1 MEVQGKN
8 GIRARVLKKSKSAIT
23 GVVFTTFEIEY
34 PRIILA
40 ELNTHRMLPKNSA
53 SSRAIPFLK
62 MREQLHG
69 QPVRFGQANP
79 GMQDKGEDFNARVNI
94 ERHMWGAFS
103 AYLDYRHP
111 YITLRDV
118 LNGEPDD
125 ENTTLLVLAQDA
137 WEFARFLTVEVSR
150 GLYEAGYHK
159 QVYNRLTESSQMMK
173 TVISG
178 TEWAN
183 FFWLRNH
190 EAADPTLQELAR
202 VMHEADKGTD
212 AFTLRAGEWH
222 LPYVDFFRE
231 LDDTLVYGDFD
242 NLTFTRYAL
251 EDAIKIS
258 CARCAAVSFRNEDYT
273 LEKSKQVYDRL
284 VGDERKHASAF
295 EHCGSPMQPTYYGWP
310 DMDVPAVN
318 IPSCPSTWQDG
329 ISHMDRGHNLW
340 SGPLK
345 GFIQY
350 RKLIPGEN
358 FTGEY

>member
-1 MEVQGKN
+1 MQVVGKN
-8 GIRARVLKKSKSAIT
+8 GIKARVLKKSRSAVT
-23 GVVFTTFEIEY
+23 GKVFTTYEIEY

-62 MREQLHG
+62 MLEQLHG
-69 QPVRFGQANP
+69 QPVRFGEANP
-79 GMQDKGEDFNARVNI
+79 GMQDKGGEHNGIVKYPEFDHQGDFDYYGEYTA
-94 ERHMWGAFS
+94 GA
-103 AYLDYRHP
+103 
-111 YITLRDV
+111 
-118 LNGEPDD
+118 
-125 ENTTLLVLAQDA
+125 A
-137 WEFARFLTVEVSR
+137 WESAKEEAIRWSKGFF
-150 GLYEAGYHK
+150 EAGFHK
-159 QVYNRLTESSQMMK
+159 QVYNRLTEPFQIMR

-202 VMHEADKGTD
+202 VMFEADAGTE
-212 AFTLRAGEWH
+212 AEVLQPGEWH
-222 LPYVDFFRE
+222 LPYIAMVFEPVERGGSGI
-231 LDDTLVYGDFD
+231 VRYGDWFHD
-242 NLTFTRYAL
+242 EFVEYAL
-251 EDAIKIS
+251 EDAIKVS

-295 EHCGSPMQPTYYGWP
+295 EHCATPMQASDTTWFSVGTVN
-310 DMDVPAVN
+310 VP
-318 IPSCPSTWQDG
+318 PLTDTWEPG
-329 ISHMDRGHNLW
+329 ITHMDRERKLW

-358 FTGEY
+358 YVG